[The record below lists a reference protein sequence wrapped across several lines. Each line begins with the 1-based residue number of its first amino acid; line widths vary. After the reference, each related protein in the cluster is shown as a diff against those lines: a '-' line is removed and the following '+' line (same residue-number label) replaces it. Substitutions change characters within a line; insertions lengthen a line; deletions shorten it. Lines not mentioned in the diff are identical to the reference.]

1 MISILRFPV
10 FADRPGT
17 LSMKRRN
24 DRIRRSNSNPG
35 KNGDLTWNCIRH

>member
-1 MISILRFPV
+1 MNSILRFPV

-35 KNGDLTWNCIRH
+35 EKMGI